1 MAGFADIWPEPGKI
15 SEQIKKEVNVLMM
28 NMHNSKTKKVLC
40 AIIVVI
46 LVVAMVAPMALSAL
60 L

>member
-1 MAGFADIWPEPGKI
+1 
-15 SEQIKKEVNVLMM
+15 MM
-28 NMHNSKTKKVLC
+28 NMHNSKTKKMIC

-46 LVVAMVAPMALSAL
+46 LVIAMVAPMVLGVL

>member
-1 MAGFADIWPEPGKI
+1 MAGFTDIRLETRKI
-15 SEQIKKEVNVLMM
+15 SEQIKKEVNVFMM
-28 NMHNSKTKKVLC
+28 NMHNSKTKKMLC

-46 LVVAMVAPMALSAL
+46 LIVAMVAPMALRL